1 MSYPLLLGRDVLKH
15 YRLDVSRRVE
25 ASGEEPNEE

>member
-1 MSYPLLLGRDVLKH
+1 MTYPLLLGRDVLRH

-25 ASGEEPNEE
+25 AADQVPSEE